1 MNDKDG
7 KSSLVVNPGFYY
19 GYIVV
24 IAGFVITMVSVGT
37 YYSIGVFFKPMLN
50 DFGWSRA
57 VTSGP
62 ISFSMITN
70 GLLVILMGRITDKF
84 GPRLVGII
92 CAVLGGT
99 GYLLM
104 SQITAVWQLY
114 LYYGLFIGAGTTIF
128 LPLLST
134 VARWFVKSRTVMTG
148 IVVTGGGIG
157 GLYMP
162 LVMNWLISTYN
173 WRTAFI
179 IMGAAVLTVILI
191 ASLFLRRHT
200 SGEHQ
205 LPERLIE
212 NGHQPPQ
219 GFTLGESVRTGQFW
233 LTTCSFFCFGYCLN
247 TVMIHLVPHITDT
260 QISST
265 SAAGILSTLNGMSIV
280 GNVLLG
286 IVADKIGN
294 KRLFIVTF
302 ILEGILLFWML
313 IINQIWAFF
322 VFAALFGLA
331 IGGAIPQESPLVA
344 RVFGIRSHGVNLSVI
359 SLGHSL
365 GGAAGG
371 LLAGYIF
378 DLSGNYQLVFL
389 VCVLA
394 CIIGMLATLIIQ
406 PVIGRKVSMPSPTIV
421 SNL

>member
-1 MNDKDG
+1 MNDKNV
-7 KSSLVVNPGFYY
+7 KPSPVVKPGFYY

-37 YYSIGVFFKPMLN
+37 YYSVGVFFKPMLN

-62 ISFSMITN
+62 ISFSMIAN

-92 CAVLGGT
+92 CALLGGT
-99 GYLLM
+99 GYLMM
-104 SQITAVWQLY
+104 SQITEVWQLY

-128 LPLLST
+128 IPLLST
-134 VARWFVKSRTVMTG
+134 VARWFVKRRTVMTG

-173 WRTAFI
+173 WRTALI
-179 IMGAAVLTVILI
+179 IMGAAVLTII
-191 ASLFLRRHT
+191 FTASLFLRRHI
-200 SGEHQ
+200 SGEYQ
-205 LPERLIE
+205 LPDKLAESGR
-212 NGHQPPQ
+212 QPSQ
-219 GFTLGESVRTGQFW
+219 GFSLKESVRTRQFW
-233 LTTCSFFCFGYCLN
+233 LMVVSFFCFGFCLN
-247 TVMIHLVPHITDT
+247 TVMIHLVPHITDV
-260 QISST
+260 QISSAF
-265 SAAGILSTLNGMSIV
+265 AAGILSTLNGMSIV

-294 KRLFIVTF
+294 KRLFIGTF
-302 ILEGILLFWML
+302 ILEGVLLFWML
-313 IINQIWAFF
+313 VINQIWMFF
-322 VFAALFGLA
+322 AFAALFGLA

-344 RVFGIRSHGVNLSVI
+344 RVFGIHSHGVNLSVI

-406 PVIGRKVSMPSPTIV
+406 PVMERKVSQPNPLIID
-421 SNL
+421 N